1 MLFVDLVQ
9 NIDYLLVCQSR
20 VTFQKYSILAFSV
33 SIRAFFFLSG
43 LSLFGNQFAHLIP
56 LLSGLYQR
64 YIGYLPNDSLIAFP
78 FKLVFIFPSFE
89 PVGAVS
95 KYGRFRRK
103 GDRAVFRFCAF
114 DLFGSP

>member
-78 FKLVFIFPSFE
+78 FKLVFIFPM
-89 PVGAVS
+89 
-95 KYGRFRRK
+95 R
-103 GDRAVFRFCAF
+103 
-114 DLFGSP
+114 